1 MKLSDTAA
9 LRPLLALSTILA
21 AGDIT
26 AATLAVNWGGDYG
39 TGNAFEPNGFTGGQP
54 GQLSPS
60 SNYSGT
66 SSVFYGDAR
75 SFIGGIYQGTS
86 TTLGMVVNN
95 GSLDRI
101 ELKGSDAFTPDPQ
114 NNTGFLL
121 LWKQQDFLNGMHT
134 GEVGFD
140 ATSSV
145 RLNITTYAGQTADS
159 GRLVLRAG
167 GQYYISSRIYT
178 ATGDQTTAN
187 VTALNFFSYNPAAD
201 MNVNGD
207 GTPAAIASGGVIP
220 GVTEVGF
227 YFESA
232 GNSNAVRIQDF
243 EVSLVTV
250 PEPSSMAAFA
260 ALFAPACLIRRRR
273 NA

>member
-1 MKLSDTAA
+1 MKHHATASI
-9 LRPLLALSTILA
+9 RSLLVLSTILM
-21 AGDIT
+21 AGHAG
-26 AATLAVNWGGDYG
+26 AATLAVDWGGQYG
-39 TGNAFEPNGFTGGQP
+39 TGNAFEPTGFTGGEP

-86 TTLGMVVNN
+86 TTLGIVLNN
-95 GSLDRI
+95 GVADRI
-101 ELKGSDAFTPDPQ
+101 ELKGSDAFTPDPP

-121 LWKQQDFLNGMHT
+121 LWKQQDFLNGMNT

-145 RLNITTYAGQTADS
+145 RLNITTYAGQAADS
-159 GRLVLRAG
+159 GRMVLRAG
-167 GQYYISSRIYT
+167 GQYYISSRIYS

-187 VTALNFFSYNPAAD
+187 VQALSFFSYNPATD

-207 GTPAAIASGGVIP
+207 GTPATIASGGTIY

-227 YFESA
+227 YFESL
-232 GNSNAVRIQDF
+232 GSNNAVRIQDF
-243 EVSLVTV
+243 EVSLVAV
-250 PEPSSMAAFA
+250 PEPSAAA
-260 ALFAPACLIRRRR
+260 ACGALLPSLLLIRRRR
-273 NA
+273 NG

>member
-1 MKLSDTAA
+1 MKSHAFLRLLLSCSILMAA
-9 LRPLLALSTILA
+9 H
-21 AGDIT
+21 AG

-39 TGNAFEPNGFTGGQP
+39 TGNAFEPNGFTGGEP

-60 SNYSGT
+60 TNYSGT

-86 TTLGMVVNN
+86 TTFGMVVNN
-95 GSLDRI
+95 GGLDRI
-101 ELKGSDAFTPDPQ
+101 ELKGSDAFTPDPP

-121 LWKQQDFLNGMHT
+121 LWKQQDFLNGMNT

-145 RLNITTYAGQTADS
+145 RLNITTYANQAADS
-159 GRLVLRAG
+159 GRLVLRSG

-178 ATGDQTTAN
+178 ASGDQTTAN
-187 VTALNFFSYNPAAD
+187 LPALSFFAYNPAND
-201 MNVNGD
+201 INVNGD
-207 GTPAAIASGGVIP
+207 GTPASIASGGVIP

-227 YFESA
+227 YFESI
-232 GNSNAVRIQDF
+232 GSSNAVRIQDF

-250 PEPSSMAAFA
+250 PEPSSMAASASLLA
-260 ALFAPACLIRRRR
+260 AVCLIRRRR